1 MKNVSPL
8 QKKRLMAK
16 SRHSVDNEPKQIIK
30 TGEAING
37 DTTWYWAE
45 VTKHHM
51 DGYKW
56 CMETFGEEGYWYND
70 DGEKRGAR
78 WLSTSHVF
86 YFSDSTDRLAFILRW
101 S

>member
-8 QKKRLMAK
+8 QKKRLMAR

-37 DTTWYWAE
+37 AVTWQWAE
-45 VTKHHM
+45 VSVQRM
-51 DGYKW
+51 SAYNW
-56 CMETFGEEGYWYND
+56 CKETFGEEGYWYND
-70 DGEKRGAR
+70 DGARQSAR

>member
-1 MKNVSPL
+1 
-8 QKKRLMAK
+8 MAK
-16 SRHSVDNEPKQIIK
+16 SRHSVDNELNQIVK

-37 DTTWYWAE
+37 EVTWYWAE
-45 VTKHHM
+45 ITKHRK
-51 DGYKW
+51 DAYKW
-56 CMETFGEEGYWYND
+56 CVETLDQEGYWYSET
-70 DGEKRGAR
+70 GERQSAR

>member
-8 QKKRLMAK
+8 QKKRRMAR
-16 SRHSVDNEPKQIIK
+16 SRLSVDNESNIIK

-37 DTTWYWAE
+37 EVTWYWAE
-45 VTKHHM
+45 INTEYM
-51 DGYKW
+51 PAYKW
-56 CMETFGEEGYWYND
+56 CWATFGDEGSNYN
-70 DGEKRGAR
+70 KTTR

-86 YFSDSTDRLAFILRW
+86 YFSDSADRLAFILRW